1 MRRPDDWHHHLRDG
15 PDVLRDTVRA
25 AARAFSRAIIMPNLV
40 PPVTTV
46 AAAGEYRERIE
57 AALAASGG
65 APGSFTPLMTLY
77 LTDTTTVAAVEAAAA
92 SGFIKAFKLYPAG
105 ATTNSDSG
113 VTDYAKIE
121 PALRAMAAHGLV
133 LCVHGEV
140 TDSAVDVFDRE
151 RVFVRTR
158 LPQLISMAPG
168 LKIVLEHL
176 STKEAVESVLHG
188 GPNLAGTITPQHLLA
203 NRNAL
208 LAGGIRPHLYCL
220 PILKT
225 EEDRRAL
232 LDALRTGCPRLFLG
246 TDSAPHAI
254 GRKETG
260 CGCAGIFNANAA
272 LELYAE
278 AFEEAGALEH
288 LEAFCS
294 LHGPAFYGVPA
305 NDEVVTLRRE
315 TWKMAHSLPLGNEEV
330 VPFRAAQLINWR
342 MDG

>member
-1 MRRPDDWHHHLRDG
+1 MCDRVPEPFNSRRELRMRRPDDWHHHLRDG

-113 VTDYAKIE
+113 GSLAFASKK
-121 PALRAMAAHGLV
+121 RA
-133 LCVHGEV
+133 
-140 TDSAVDVFDRE
+140 S
-151 RVFVRTR
+151 
-158 LPQLISMAPG
+158 
-168 LKIVLEHL
+168 
-176 STKEAVESVLHG
+176 
-188 GPNLAGTITPQHLLA
+188 
-203 NRNAL
+203 
-208 LAGGIRPHLYCL
+208 
-220 PILKT
+220 
-225 EEDRRAL
+225 
-232 LDALRTGCPRLFLG
+232 

-272 LELYAE
+272 LELRRGGVYADQLPPR

>member
-121 PALRAMAAHGLV
+121 PALRARLAEIARDHARLRPTLRSSRRARRRRPPPTLASPSPHPTPSPSPAGAMAARGLV
-133 LCVHGEV
+133 LCVHGEARRQ
-140 TDSAVDVFDRE
+140 SP
-151 RVFVRTR
+151 R
-158 LPQLISMAPG
+158 LPLLSPLPLSALADCCLSFLPG
-168 LKIVLEHL
+168 CW
-176 STKEAVESVLHG
+176 
-188 GPNLAGTITPQHLLA
+188 LLA
-203 NRNAL
+203 ASPPL
-208 LAGGIRPHLYCL
+208 LGRPS
-220 PILKT
+220 
-225 EEDRRAL
+225 RRLAWPPTPPVCRET
-232 LDALRTGCPRLFLG
+232 AAHVPTSACPHVPTSACPHVRRRPTLRTALALALCPPPLAPAGDGSGSRRL
-246 TDSAPHAI
+246 
-254 GRKETG
+254 
-260 CGCAGIFNANAA
+260 
-272 LELYAE
+272 
-278 AFEEAGALEH
+278 
-288 LEAFCS
+288 
-294 LHGPAFYGVPA
+294 
-305 NDEVVTLRRE
+305 
-315 TWKMAHSLPLGNEEV
+315 
-330 VPFRAAQLINWR
+330 
-342 MDG
+342 